1 MWAQD
6 RERARATLG
15 IVVVRTVWMLIILL
29 YGWILGL
36 CGHNL
41 ECRAAVVAFDTIR
54 HTLPLTQCRHDCHH
68 SVTPQRM
75 YGVNH
80 RDNVITS
87 GGVGDL
93 ALAAA
98 THDAL

>member
-1 MWAQD
+1 MA
-6 RERARATLG
+6 
-15 IVVVRTVWMLIILL
+15 
-29 YGWILGL
+29 GL

-54 HTLPLTQCRHDCHH
+54 HTLPLTQCRHDCR

-75 YGVNH
+75 YGVNQ
-80 RDNVITS
+80 RDNVVTS

-98 THDAL
+98 NPLYIVLMPRQTPKPQHWRPK